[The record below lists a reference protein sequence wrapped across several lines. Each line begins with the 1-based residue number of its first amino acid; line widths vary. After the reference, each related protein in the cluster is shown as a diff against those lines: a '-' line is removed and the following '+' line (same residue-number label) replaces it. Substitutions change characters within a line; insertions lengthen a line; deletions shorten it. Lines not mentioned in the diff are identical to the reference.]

1 MLDVLVI
8 APHPDDAE
16 LGMGGTILKFI
27 SQGIQVGVL
36 DLTNGEPTPYG
47 TPEIR
52 AKETVAASGVLG
64 LTWRQNLGL
73 PNRSLEPTLIARKK
87 VGERHTGSAT
97 TLVVCA
103 LLDRCASRPCGRH
116 RTGRG
121 SSFLGQTHQDG
132 HAGRALSS

>member
-52 AKETVAASGVLG
+52 AKETAAASEVLG

-73 PNRSLEPTLIARKK
+73 PNRSLEPTEK
-87 VGERHTGSAT
+87 VGERYTGSET

-121 SSFLGQTHQDG
+121 SSFLG
-132 HAGRALSS
+132 